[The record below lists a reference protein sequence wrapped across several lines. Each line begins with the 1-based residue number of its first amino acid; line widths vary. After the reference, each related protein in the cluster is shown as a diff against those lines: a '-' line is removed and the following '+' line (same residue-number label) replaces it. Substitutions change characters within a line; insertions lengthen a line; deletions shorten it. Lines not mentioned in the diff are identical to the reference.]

1 MNPKEKKN
9 IKNATHKLNDTQS
22 AQLTKENKVV
32 SGGIIS
38 NWIKEFN
45 DLCVDKTKAVKFV
58 DYKEF
63 RVTLL
68 EFLDLKQKEF
78 NDEQE
83 LIEKI

>member
-1 MNPKEKKN
+1 MNPEEKK
-9 IKNATHKLNDTQS
+9 KNGTHKLNDTQS
-22 AQLTKENKVV
+22 AQMTKENKLV

-45 DLCVDKTKAVKFV
+45 DLCTDKTKPVKFV

>member
-1 MNPKEKKN
+1 MNSEGKKN
-9 IKNATHKLNDTQS
+9 IRNQFHKINDTQTT
-22 AQLTKENKVV
+22 QLTKENKVA

-38 NWIKEFN
+38 QWIKEFN
-45 DLCVDKTKAVKFV
+45 ELCTDNDKTVKFV

-83 LIEKI
+83 LINGI